1 MAVTKTWEINTVER
15 DLSDG
20 YVTKVIYRVKGIDS
34 SDSTEKA
41 RATGEVAPLMITGVV
56 KLAPSMPIDSF
67 FPYLH
72 FERKFMHLGFHI
84 YDVGFQSPNSEA
96 ALPMVFSTTLLLILI
111 VITLNLTAI
120 LLRNRLKKKYKG
132 MI

>member
-41 RATGEVAPLMITGVV
+41 RHTGEVALATKPESLPSDFVAYDSLTSSTVLGWVTSSLGTDEVTAIETNLEAEVNEVITPTTGTGV
-56 KLAPSMPIDSF
+56 PW
-67 FPYLH
+67 
-72 FERKFMHLGFHI
+72 
-84 YDVGFQSPNSEA
+84 
-96 ALPMVFSTTLLLILI
+96 
-111 VITLNLTAI
+111 
-120 LLRNRLKKKYKG
+120 
-132 MI
+132 

>member
-41 RATGEVAPLMITGVV
+41 RSTGEVTLATKHESLPSDFVAYDSLTSSTVLGWVTTSLGTDEVTAIETALEAEVNAVITPTTGTGV
-56 KLAPSMPIDSF
+56 PW
-67 FPYLH
+67 
-72 FERKFMHLGFHI
+72 
-84 YDVGFQSPNSEA
+84 
-96 ALPMVFSTTLLLILI
+96 
-111 VITLNLTAI
+111 
-120 LLRNRLKKKYKG
+120 
-132 MI
+132 

>member
-41 RATGEVAPLMITGVV
+41 RTTGEVTLATKPESLPSDFVSYDSLTSSKVLGWVTSSLGTDEVTAIETALEAEVNAVITPTTGTGV
-56 KLAPSMPIDSF
+56 PW
-67 FPYLH
+67 
-72 FERKFMHLGFHI
+72 
-84 YDVGFQSPNSEA
+84 
-96 ALPMVFSTTLLLILI
+96 
-111 VITLNLTAI
+111 
-120 LLRNRLKKKYKG
+120 
-132 MI
+132 

>member
-41 RATGEVAPLMITGVV
+41 RHTGEVTLAKNLNHYHQTSLLM
-56 KLAPSMPIDSF
+56 
-67 FPYLH
+67 
-72 FERKFMHLGFHI
+72 
-84 YDVGFQSPNSEA
+84 
-96 ALPMVFSTTLLLILI
+96 
-111 VITLNLTAI
+111 TA
-120 LLRNRLKKKYKG
+120 
-132 MI
+132 